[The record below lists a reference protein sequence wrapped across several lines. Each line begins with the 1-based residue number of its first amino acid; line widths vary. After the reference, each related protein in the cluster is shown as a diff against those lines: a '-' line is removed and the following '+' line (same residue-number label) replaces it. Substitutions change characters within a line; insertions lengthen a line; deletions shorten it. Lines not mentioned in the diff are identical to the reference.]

1 MAAGLG
7 VFGTEW
13 FNQIVLPFALVF
25 TLIFAILEKSKI
37 LGEGKHQINSIISL
51 VSAFILVGVPLARGV
66 IIQVVPVIAVLAV
79 LILVFMIILGFVG
92 GTTKEGNLSKGLGI
106 TIGIIA
112 GIVLIAAVL
121 WSTGWLGKIIQF
133 GKMPQASIFWQS
145 VVFIVIIAV
154 VIIVAMRGSPNAAKE
169 E

>member
-1 MAAGLG
+1 MAALG
-7 VFGTEW
+7 IFGAEW
-13 FNQIVLPFALVF
+13 FNQIILPFALVF

-37 LGEGKHQINSIISL
+37 LGEGRHQINSIISL
-51 VSAFILVGVPLARGV
+51 VTAFILIGMPLARGV
-66 IIQVVPVIAVLAV
+66 IIKVIPILVVLVV

-106 TIGIIA
+106 AIGIIA

-121 WSTGWLGKIIQF
+121 WSTGWLAKLIEMGNKPELS
-133 GKMPQASIFWQS
+133 MVWQS
-145 VVFIVIIAV
+145 TIFIIIIAV
-154 VIIVAMRGSPNAAKE
+154 VMIVVLKGKSETKE